1 MSYYIKVRNADSTEW
16 VTPMFPKCS
25 HDIDVLRKECL
36 GLQHVYDFA
45 AIFLDEEMIEGF
57 CLAKDIE
64 NET

>member
-36 GLQHVYDFA
+36 GLQYVYDNV
-45 AIFLDEEMIEGF
+45 AIFRDGEMIEGF
-57 CLAKDIE
+57 VLGRIVD
-64 NET
+64 ET